1 MEYQEKI
8 RIYERAKRIV
18 RSDLEWDQKYDM
30 IFSEEISK
38 KFRLDYYDPDTSY
51 EEDVRAFMDA
61 LDSHMNT
68 QRIISEQI
76 DY

>member
-18 RSDLEWDQKYDM
+18 GSDLEWDQKYDM

-38 KFRLDYYDPDTSY
+38 KFILDYYGPDTSY

-61 LDSHMNT
+61 LDHHMEK